1 MVDRALTQY
10 VSITKTLQ
18 HLTFDIKQHEG
29 NNSSSISHQR
39 LIQAF
44 MLNRSLIDLNPGH
57 SDSQEAQLLDD
68 F

>member
-10 VSITKTLQ
+10 VGITKTLQ

-29 NNSSSISHQR
+29 NNGSSVSHQR

-44 MLNRSLIDLNPGH
+44 MLNRTLIDLNPGH
-57 SDSQEAQLLDD
+57 SDSQEGELLYDL
-68 F
+68 